1 MSSFKD
7 RIVKSIS
14 NYGNYILWTI
24 TSLLFFFLIFHI
36 VSSSTKSTH
45 GFASYYT
52 ASRLFLDGEN
62 ISNFYNDDW
71 FSSKVAEYVPGVY
84 EIYLVNMPTTVF
96 ITLPVSLFEYKT
108 ARIIW
113 ITINFLLLIFTVVLL
128 VKKLKL
134 HSRWLPLILII
145 ILAFQPL
152 YANFSY
158 AQVYILIFSLMVFVW
173 FAYVSDNQK
182 LLGVLLGLL
191 FMLKTAGVLI
201 CLLLVIQKKWKSLIW
216 IMITVVGTFLITIPF
231 VGIESWLAYGD
242 RVIGHSSNPTLA
254 VTAYQTIYSFF
265 HHLFMFDENWNLYP
279 IADIPALATSLT
291 IIFSLVILIII
302 GFSAVKSNMQE
313 LTFASFIVA
322 GTILNPASIDYHFVL
337 LLIPIIISI
346 ELVRKKPSGFL
357 WILFFISYTLIA
369 LKLPY
374 TSSKIT
380 KGMTAILAYPKLY
393 GAIGLLILCLLL
405 SYSSK
410 NKERG
415 T

>member
-7 RIVKSIS
+7 RVVKIIS

-24 TSLLFFFLIFHI
+24 ASLLFVFLIYHI

-52 ASRLFLDGEN
+52 ASRLFLNGES

-71 FSSKVAEYVPGVY
+71 FSSKVGEYVPGVY

-96 ITLPVSLFEYKT
+96 ITLPLSIFEYKV
-108 ARIIW
+108 ARILW
-113 ITINFLLLIFTVVLL
+113 ITINFLLLIFTVVLI

-134 HSRWLPLILII
+134 NHHWLPLVLII

-158 AQVYILIFSLMVFVW
+158 AQIYIFIFFLMVFVW
-173 FAYVSDNQK
+173 FAYKSDNQK
-182 LLGVLLGLL
+182 LLGVLLGIL
-191 FMLKTAGVLI
+191 FMLKTAGVLLW
-201 CLLLVIQKKWKSLIW
+201 LLLVIQKKWKSLIW
-216 IMITVVGTFLITIPF
+216 IIITVVGAFLITLPF
-231 VGIESWLAYGD
+231 VEIDSWSAYSN

-254 VTAYQTIYSFF
+254 VTAYQTIYSLF

-279 IADIPALATSLT
+279 VADIPILAISLT
-291 IIFSLVILIII
+291 IIFSFVVLIIT
-302 GFSAVKSNMQE
+302 GFSAIKLN
-313 LTFASFIVA
+313 LKDLAFASFIIA
-322 GTILNPASIDYHFVL
+322 GTILNPASIDYHFIL

-346 ELVRKKPSGFL
+346 DLIIKNPSKFL
-357 WILFFISYTLIA
+357 WVLFFISYTLIA

-374 TSSKIT
+374 TSSKMT
-380 KGMTAILAYPKLY
+380 EGMIAIFAYPKLY

-405 SYSSK
+405 SSRSK
-410 NKERG
+410 NEVSG
-415 T
+415 N